1 MLPDIVR
8 RHTISNGSGMYL
20 TLSYS
25 HNCIYAYRHAI
36 ALAHTHRHTHSHT
49 STHTVPHMHE
59 NTHIYIYTVQHI
71 FIYTATY
78 GRVKR
83 GKTERGVKRN
93 TCIQRT
99 FMKQGI
105 NRTTL
110 YCRTLRYNHQ
120 RIHACKTFG
129 LTVYH
134 HRNTAH

>member
-1 MLPDIVR
+1 MVD
-8 RHTISNGSGMYL
+8 YL
-20 TLSYS
+20 ARFLFFSVLQRMS
-25 HNCIYAYRHAI
+25 FAFN
-36 ALAHTHRHTHSHT
+36 
-49 STHTVPHMHE
+49 
-59 NTHIYIYTVQHI
+59 
-71 FIYTATY
+71 

-99 FMKQGI
+99 FMKEGI

-110 YCRTLRYNHQ
+110 YCRTMRYNHQ

-129 LTVYH
+129 LTAYH